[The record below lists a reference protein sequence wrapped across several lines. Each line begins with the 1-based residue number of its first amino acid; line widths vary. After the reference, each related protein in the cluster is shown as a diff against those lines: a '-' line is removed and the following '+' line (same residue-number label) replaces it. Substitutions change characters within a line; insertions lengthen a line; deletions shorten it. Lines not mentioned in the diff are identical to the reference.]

1 MDAEVFN
8 RIKKMLYGEYVK
20 VFNDSTN
27 TARVFVSDYFK
38 GINSFMYI
46 DAYKTID
53 KEYVESILRKVFD
66 EKNMA
71 LSVVKP
77 LQVN

>member
-1 MDAEVFN
+1 
-8 RIKKMLYGEYVK
+8 MLFGEYVK

-38 GINSFMYI
+38 GINSFLYV

-53 KEYVESILRKVFD
+53 KAYVEKI
-66 EKNMA
+66 
-71 LSVVKP
+71 
-77 LQVN
+77 